1 MVAQVAIPIATA
13 VGEFAAPYLLRKAG
27 EIGLTRFIQVYGSA
41 AATAIGIQKTQPVD
55 LQTEKILGMPVSHI
69 TGQGEVYDDID
80 YSYIDED
87 KENDEVPT
95 KTTEEKL
102 TEPTEPGPPED
113 PDVGADIATEAAIH
127 TTKKLLEDKKT
138 KDITKQTDDLVEGT
152 TKAYKG
158 SITITDRL
166 SMDLIKELTKDFN
179 LGEYGT
185 GLEGFKKEQAGDF
198 PRMPH
203 QYKKYMNYVLEDKLI
218 KKYPKIFEQ
227 KAVYD
232 AILYM
237 FTPIYSDMADKAY
250 GREIKIDPGDPS
262 AKELPGIKKIFALDD
277 EGLPIAAASY
287 DTSPKYEDAYTIMEV
302 GSLHRG
308 ALDMLL
314 ASIKEKAMEKNKKYI
329 IAEDLT
335 SKEAYKAFK
344 NRGFK
349 PIPKDLKEKYGG
361 KIVHRPSWRLLKKHE
376 VKSKNLYLPLRH
388 LTEEDL
394 KVQKEMDEIFDE
406 HILNQE
412 YKTSKKFGAEKK
424 RSKGRYL
431 TSVGKK

>member
-1 MVAQVAIPIATA
+1 MAVQLAIPIATT
-13 VGEFAAPYLLRKAG
+13 VGEFAAPYLIRKAG
-27 EIGLTRFIQVYGSA
+27 KLGIKKFIETYGS
-41 AATAIGIQKTQPVD
+41 TAWQSIAGVTGGMIAQLTEPVD
-55 LQTEKILGMPVSHI
+55 LQTEKILGMPVRHI
-69 TGQGEVYDDID
+69 TGQGEVYSD
-80 YSYIDED
+80 IDED
-87 KENDEVPT
+87 KEKQIPT
-95 KTTEEKL
+95 KVTEGEPTT
-102 TEPTEPGPPED
+102 PTEPEPPED
-113 PDVGADIATEAAIH
+113 PDVGADLAAETAIH

-152 TKAYKG
+152 TKGYKG
-158 SITITDRL
+158 PITITNRL
-166 SMDLIKELTKDFN
+166 SMNLIKELTKDFN

-218 KKYPKIFEQ
+218 KKYPNLFKQEAAGD
-227 KAVYD
+227 AVF
-232 AILYM
+232 YM

-250 GREIKIDPGDPS
+250 GREIKIDPDDPS
-262 AKELPGIKKIFALDD
+262 AKELPGVKRIFALDD
-277 EGLPIAAASY
+277 EGLPIAAAAY
-287 DTSPKYEDAYTIMEV
+287 DTWGKDAYTIKEV

-314 ASIKEKAMEKNKKYI
+314 ASIKEKAMEENKKYI

-349 PIPKDLKEKYGG
+349 TIPKDLKEEYGG

-376 VKSKNLYLPLRH
+376 VKSKNLYMPLEH
-388 LTEEDL
+388 LTEKDL

-424 RSKGRYL
+424 RSKGRYF
-431 TSVGKK
+431 TNVGKK